1 MNEAVR
7 FIKKYYL
14 KILFMKQSDWT
25 IENKYIKKIQY
36 SLFYNYFTVIIMA
49 WWSLGLSFFFD
60 MNIQI
65 MLFGIAPIILFI
77 LIFIKRNSNII
88 TSVWIYKYSEIFMEI
103 LKSVL
108 IKKKDINQLKVLWK
122 QKTR

>member
-60 MNIQI
+60 LNIQI